1 MKELTYLAFEITD
14 KAYIKFRFSG
24 NEGIRGGM
32 HLINTTS
39 LPFSVCRIL
48 KTVAQTK
55 IKAKPS
61 CYPTAAVVDKLTR
74 GLTAHPAG
82 LMWDLEND
90 QNKLENKHLPLPQF
104 S

>member
-1 MKELTYLAFEITD
+1 
-14 KAYIKFRFSG
+14 
-24 NEGIRGGM
+24 M
-32 HLINTTS
+32 HHINTTS
-39 LPFSVCRIL
+39 LPFSVCKIL

-61 CYPTAAVVDKLTR
+61 CHPTAAGVDKLTR
-74 GLTAHPAG
+74 GLTARPAG